1 MQNFLQ
7 QQINFSLNPN
17 TNSAIGGLVRDNIIT
32 NLGIQNNRMTP
43 VMAIKNRS
51 ATTTAKGGA
60 ILVGSNTGKIN
71 K

>member
-1 MQNFLQ
+1 M
-7 QQINFSLNPN
+7 
-17 TNSAIGGLVRDNIIT
+17 RDNIIT

-60 ILVGSNTGKIN
+60 ILVGPNTGKLN

>member
-1 MQNFLQ
+1 MVYN

-17 TNSAIGGLVRDNIIT
+17 TNTAISGLVRDNIIN

-43 VMAIKNRS
+43 VMSIKNRS
-51 ATTTAKGGA
+51 ATTTSKGGA
-60 ILVGSNTGKIN
+60 ILVGSTTGKLN